1 MLANRL
7 FDIIV
12 NNECVLI
19 STVINKD
26 SLLKK
31 YGIDKPDTNIF
42 VIKYLLERISIYMH
56 YNHKNEQAIIIMDKC
71 SDSIE
76 KMLNETHM
84 LQLQEGYSWKS
95 IKNIIGN
102 LMFVDSQYNNFIQ
115 LTDLCA
121 YNINRAFKDDN
132 PEYPFFQRI
141 LSKFASNYK
150 NGLLNGAG
158 ITYKMKETFEK
169 DNPQMYKFLNTY
181 KNENS
186 VSPNGKYTA

>member
-1 MLANRL
+1 MLANGL

-84 LQLQEGYSWKS
+84 LQLQEGYS
-95 IKNIIGN
+95 
-102 LMFVDSQYNNFIQ
+102 
-115 LTDLCA
+115 
-121 YNINRAFKDDN
+121 
-132 PEYPFFQRI
+132 
-141 LSKFASNYK
+141 
-150 NGLLNGAG
+150 
-158 ITYKMKETFEK
+158 
-169 DNPQMYKFLNTY
+169 
-181 KNENS
+181 
-186 VSPNGKYTA
+186 